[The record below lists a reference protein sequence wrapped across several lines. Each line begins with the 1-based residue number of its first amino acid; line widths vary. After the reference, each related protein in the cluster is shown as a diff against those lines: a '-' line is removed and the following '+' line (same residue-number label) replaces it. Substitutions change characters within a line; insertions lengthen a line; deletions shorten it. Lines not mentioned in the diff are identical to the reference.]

1 MPLSSS
7 YLSAIQKFEGFA
19 EKAQWDY
26 AQYTNGY
33 GTRALSANETIT
45 RAEAERRFKSE
56 IGEARALVDR
66 FAPDLDEGTRSAL
79 TSLTFNAGTAWMKSG
94 LGRAVQGGDL
104 ERVREIFVLYNKA
117 GGEVLPGLVA
127 RRAVEVS
134 WIGDGGGSQVAGPAT
149 INRAPAE
156 SVSAAL
162 AITSNPPA
170 DPAGQNSY
178 QGGDWSRGHAQP
190 SSGLTSRAF
199 VNVASTQL
207 LAKMTL
213 NVLDF
218 LARTDAADIADADQ
232 DERLDA

>member
-19 EKAQWDY
+19 QKAQWDY

-33 GTRALSANETIT
+33 GTKALSANETIT

-134 WIGDGGGSQVAGPAT
+134 WIGTGGAPEVAGSDKMTPPPAASVSMAHA
-149 INRAPAE
+149 APAE
-156 SVSAAL
+156 TPTDTTAA
-162 AITSNPPA
+162 SR
-170 DPAGQNSY
+170 
-178 QGGDWSRGHAQP
+178 DWNRGHIQSA
-190 SSGLTSRAF
+190 SGLTSRAF
-199 VNVASTQL
+199 VSEASTQL

-213 NVLDF
+213 DVLDF
-218 LARTDAADIADADQ
+218 LARTDAVDFADTDK

>member
-33 GTRALSANETIT
+33 GTRALSANESIT

-66 FAPDLDEGTRSAL
+66 FAPNLDEGTRSAL
-79 TSLTFNAGTAWMKSG
+79 TSLTFNAGTTWMKSG

-127 RRAVEVS
+127 RRAVEMS
-134 WIGDGGGSQVAGPAT
+134 WIGVGGEPQATSPAT
-149 INRAPAE
+149 AVPASVAAHSTAPANPTAE
-156 SVSAAL
+156 IAVS
-162 AITSNPPA
+162 
-170 DPAGQNSY
+170 NSDR
-178 QGGDWSRGHAQP
+178 GGDWNREHVHYV
-190 SSGLTSRAF
+190 SGLTSRTF
-199 VNVASTQL
+199 VNEASTQL

-213 NVLDF
+213 DVLDF
-218 LARTDAADIADADQ
+218 LARTDAVDIADPDQ